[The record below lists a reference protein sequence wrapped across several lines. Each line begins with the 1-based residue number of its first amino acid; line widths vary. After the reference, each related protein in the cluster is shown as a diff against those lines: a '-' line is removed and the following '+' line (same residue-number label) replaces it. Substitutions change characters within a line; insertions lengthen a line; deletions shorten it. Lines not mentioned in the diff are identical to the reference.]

1 MIPSLLST
9 FALDELKKT
18 RKKIQFNYINGAS
31 LDRIQQLKEREEYLN
46 NIIRQFQAERME
58 RN

>member
-31 LDRIQQLKEREEYLN
+31 LDRLQQLREREKYLN

-58 RN
+58 VN

>member
-18 RKKIQFNYINGAS
+18 RKKIQFNTIVGAS
-31 LDRIQQLKEREEYLN
+31 LDRLQQLREREEYLN
-46 NIIRQFQAERME
+46 QIIIQFRNERKV
-58 RN
+58 N

>member
-31 LDRIQQLKEREEYLN
+31 LDRIQQLREREEYLN
-46 NIIRQFQAERME
+46 QIIIQFRNERKA
-58 RN
+58 N

>member
-31 LDRIQQLKEREEYLN
+31 LDRLQQLREREEYLN
-46 NIIRQFQAERME
+46 QIIIQFRNERKA
-58 RN
+58 N